1 MLQRDIINIS
11 ILFRDYIEFGR
22 SLNEKF
28 DVILDDG
35 RARVHVA
42 LSVLR

>member
-1 MLQRDIINIS
+1 MDFLIFF
-11 ILFRDYIEFGR
+11 LFRDYIEFGR

-28 DVILDDG
+28 DVIIDDG